1 MKDRSSKLMV
11 PWQLVLT
18 GAEVGPVRG
27 KAARQLLP
35 LQLQQVSCWPEV
47 CQGWSRLPAA
57 CPCQTAVVLIQPPA
71 CRCEYACS
79 SKHIVK
85 NREKS
90 TEKTG
95 DSVLPVILNLST
107 VFKVV
112 GFLSEQR
119 IYVFMSSF
127 VF

>member
-1 MKDRSSKLMV
+1 MFAASSSLSV
-11 PWQLVLT
+11 SDCCCAHSAP
-18 GAEVGPVRG
+18 
-27 KAARQLLP
+27 AR
-35 LQLQQVSCWPEV
+35 
-47 CQGWSRLPAA
+47 
-57 CPCQTAVVLIQPPA
+57 
-71 CRCEYACS
+71 RCEYARG

-85 NREKS
+85 NRKKS
-90 TEKTG
+90 TEETG
-95 DSVLPVILNLST
+95 DSVLPVILNLSS